1 MKALLRWLR
10 PDFSR
15 PDYLKDMTPEEVE
28 ERRRRSANRNMFG
41 IQMFDMPKPR
51 PYKAPWSHD
60 DGGS

>member
-10 PDFSR
+10 PDFSG
-15 PDYLKDMTPEEVE
+15 PDYLKDMTPEELE

-60 DGGS
+60 DGES